1 MFTYD
6 KLWQTMKERG
16 ISQYK
21 LEKEY
26 NISRG
31 TISTLRKNGNVTVY
45 TLDTLCQILHCRIED
60 ILEILPDEESNETK

>member
-1 MFTYD
+1 MIIYT

-26 NISRG
+26 SFSRG
-31 TISTLRKNGNVTVY
+31 TLNTLRKNGNVTVY
-45 TLDTLCQILHCRIED
+45 TLDTLCRILDCRLED
-60 ILEILPDEESNETK
+60 IAEYVPDAENGKEN